1 MDEPM
6 TMINYVSVVF
16 LRSALLLTQK
26 TGRERI
32 MVTRVDLN
40 GSSG

>member
-1 MDEPM
+1 M
-6 TMINYVSVVF
+6 TMINYLSVVF

-26 TGRERI
+26 TGRERL
-32 MVTRVDLN
+32 VTRVDLN